1 MPDLE
6 PADLLSF
13 MECELSVRLFFRKA
27 KAVKRLIVGATL
39 AFLAAVP
46 ATGGE
51 VPLAPQSLAKQ
62 GGTGS
67 LIANR
72 SVLVITT
79 CYSSSN
85 NASPD
90 SNTCCGLDFLKLLS
104 CESRSVE

>member
-13 MECELSVRLFFRKA
+13 VERELSVRLFFRKA
-27 KAVKRLIVGATL
+27 QAVKRLILGATL
-39 AFLAAVP
+39 ALSAAFP
-46 ATGGE
+46 TTAGE
-51 VPLAPQSLAKQ
+51 APLAPQSLAKQ

-67 LIANR
+67 LIVIR
-72 SVLVITT
+72 SVLVMTT

-90 SNTCCGLDFLKLLS
+90 RDTCRGFDFLKLLS